1 MLDILAGYLDYIAA
15 LAPAWGYFFIFF
27 FMAVESSFI
36 PFPSEIVMIP
46 AGFLAARGELTC
58 GIPHADLVLSV
69 CAGLAGSLAGAFFN
83 YWLSAKLGEPF
94 LRKHGRKFFIKPE
107 ALDRAYEIFNKYDE
121 YFNSAAL
128 FSGIIITECHAV
140 NAQVS
145 NNFPLENEQAVNS
158 VVSFDF
164 KFTKENNQ

>member
-1 MLDILAGYLDYIAA
+1 MIEEIIYSTIKSDSALREILGGTSKDSHIYPNVAQVKSIPCVIYYAS
-15 LAPAWGYFFIFF
+15 APTNPIPERWAYQQNI
-27 FMAVESSFI
+27 SF
-36 PFPSEIVMIP
+36 
-46 AGFLAARGELTC
+46 
-58 GIPHADLVLSV
+58 GIYAKTLSQ
-69 CAGLAGSLAGAFFN
+69 SLAIQN
-83 YWLSAKLGEPF
+83 RL
-94 LRKHGRKFFIKPE
+94 
-107 ALDRAYEIFNKYDE
+107 YEIFNKYDE

>member
-1 MLDILAGYLDYIAA
+1 MIEEIIYSTVKSDRALQEILGGTSKDSRIYPNVAQVKSIPCVIYYAN
-15 LAPAWGYFFIFF
+15 APTNPITERWAYQQNI
-27 FMAVESSFI
+27 SF
-36 PFPSEIVMIP
+36 EIY
-46 AGFLAARGELTC
+46 AKT
-58 GIPHADLVLSV
+58 LSQ
-69 CAGLAGSLAGAFFN
+69 SLAIQN
-83 YWLSAKLGEPF
+83 RL
-94 LRKHGRKFFIKPE
+94 
-107 ALDRAYEIFNKYDE
+107 YEIFNKYDE